1 MSSNHRPV
9 AQISVGS
16 IHAAIWR
23 NENHGTPFYN
33 TTFEARYKDDHG
45 EWKTTKNF
53 GHMEVL
59 ALAKCADLAYDT
71 VTRLQDENKGRVG

>member
-1 MSSNHRPV
+1 MSSNHHPV
-9 AQISVGS
+9 AQVSVGS

-23 NENHGTPFYN
+23 NENQGIPFYT
-33 TTFEARYKDDHG
+33 TTFDVRYKDG

-53 GHMEVL
+53 GHIELL

-71 VTRLQDENKGRVG
+71 ITRLQDENKRRG

>member
-33 TTFEARYKDDHG
+33 TTFEARYKDGLG
-45 EWKTTKNF
+45 EWKTTASF
-53 GHMEVL
+53 SLMELL
-59 ALAKCADLAYDT
+59 ALAKCADLCFDAI
-71 VTRLQDENKGRVG
+71 TRLQDEDKRRG